1 MKNLAKHKHNIVP
14 REANITQEMVYVK
27 SGSML
32 ATIFDKEISSDLRSL
47 AIGLEESNY
56 DVQII
61 TTKNGP
67 SGSPIALKI
76 GGSQADDIAEL
87 LEKSA
92 APLRT
97 RSSNKAVIIRY
108 R

>member
-1 MKNLAKHKHNIVP
+1 M
-14 REANITQEMVYVK
+14 
-27 SGSML
+27 
-32 ATIFDKEISSDLRSL
+32 RSL
-47 AIGLEESNY
+47 AIGLEESSY

-61 TTKNGP
+61 TTKNGT

-76 GGSQADDIAEL
+76 GGGQVSEIIAM
-87 LEKSA
+87 LENSA

-97 RSSNKAVIIRY
+97 KSGSGKTAIIRY